1 MVFHF
6 FILFL
11 TSISLSWGQGTSP
24 VLDPDKFTVCAI
36 TINSDDE
43 KKLFDAQIK
52 KFPDKYNPIVELT
65 TMGEDDWFKKAC
77 ESGIRCDQ
85 LVISGHFAG
94 KFFGYSGKEL
104 DLKQMEEAGCSKT
117 CDGIMNQ
124 PYEVFLFGC
133 NTLAEKDLDHRTPAQ
148 YLQVLLDDGMTQTQA
163 ELVVQSR
170 YGAVGDSNRSS
181 MQRAFS
187 GLQKQLYGFNS
198 VGPSG
203 KNVKG
208 FLSNYFTRISAP
220 AQLEK
225 QAAKRAMGQV
235 EMGNQ
240 ILADSLSAT
249 AFSQCASVDSN
260 DEKTKKVCGLLDT
273 QKSTGQKLALTMEVL
288 AQEDYLLYLPTINSF
303 IKTVDYAS
311 LSPDDQK
318 TFDEIK
324 NNNVIKSQLIGL
336 IDQTSSLTLKVEWI
350 QLAEKLGYLT
360 KEQAQE
366 KITPEVAK
374 FFDKPL
380 SEEAM
385 LNICNMDYTIKE
397 YVNLKDSHIKSGIIK
412 NNELSAFSCLSRI
425 RDVNLL
431 TKIATAPQD
440 PINPNFFEEQKSI
453 IMTSAPEGFV
463 VPAVFMDKVKK
474 DLNSS
479 DTFIKEGAFNFIAQ
493 FEPENPTIL
502 PTAKEFITKATKDE
516 TYHIFSAIDAL
527 ERAKKYDPSVADML
541 IDRFQKEGVFDSSS
555 VKYIIKSSPKNE
567 KTDMALGQA
576 LKHSEFNEYDKKEII
591 DHFKNSPPV
600 STSVYDDMIIYAEK
614 TESEHRQEVIE
625 ILKQAGKLSDKLK
638 QELET
643 QKQD

>member
-1 MVFHF
+1 MMFHAL
-6 FILFL
+6 ILFL
-11 TSISLSWGQGTSP
+11 TTISISWGQGSSP

-52 KFPDKYNPIVELT
+52 RFPDKYNPIVELT

-94 KFFGYSGKEL
+94 SFFGESGKKL
-104 DLKQMEEAGCSKT
+104 DMKEMEEAGCSKT
-117 CDGIMNQ
+117 CEGIMNQ

-133 NTLAEKDLDHRTPAQ
+133 NTLAEKNLDHRSPAQ
-148 YLQVLLDDGMTQTQA
+148 YLQVLLDDGMTRTQA
-163 ELVVQSR
+163 EMVVQSR
-170 YGAVGDSNRSS
+170 YGSVGDSNRSS

-187 GLQKQLYGFNS
+187 GLQKQIYGFNS

-208 FLSNYFTRISAP
+208 FLSNYFNRISAP

-225 QAAKRAMGQV
+225 QAAKRAIGQV
-235 EMGNQ
+235 EMTNK
-240 ILADSLSAT
+240 ILAESLSAT
-249 AFSQCASVDSN
+249 AFTQCASIDPQ

-273 QKSTGQKLALTMEVL
+273 QKTTGQKLALTMEVL

-303 IKTVDYAS
+303 IKNVDYAS

-324 NNNVIKSQLIGL
+324 NNKVIKSQLIGL
-336 IDQTSSLTLKVEWI
+336 IDQTNGLGLKVEWI
-350 QLAEKLGYLT
+350 ELAEKLGYMT
-360 KEQAQE
+360 KDEAQE
-366 KITPEVAK
+366 KVTAEVSK
-374 FFDKPL
+374 LFDKAL

-385 LNICNMDYTIKE
+385 LNICNLDYTIKN
-397 YVNLKDSHIKSGIIK
+397 YVKLKDSDVKIGVIKT
-412 NNELSAFSCLSRI
+412 NELSALSCLSPI
-425 RDVNLL
+425 SDVNLL

-453 IMTSAPEGFV
+453 LMTSAPEGYI
-463 VPAVFMDKVKK
+463 VPAAFMDKVKK
-474 DLNSS
+474 NLNSS
-479 DTFIKEGAFNFIAQ
+479 DPFTKQGAFTFVAQ
-493 FEPENPTIL
+493 FEPENPLIF
-502 PTAKEFITKATKDE
+502 PMAKEFITKATKE
-516 TYHIFSAIDAL
+516 ESYLIFPAIDAL
-527 ERAKKYDPSVADML
+527 EKAKKYDPAVADL
-541 IDRFQKEGVFDSSS
+541 LVDKFQKEGVFDSITVS
-555 VKYIIKSSPKNE
+555 YIIKSAPQNE
-567 KTDMALGQA
+567 KTDKALGEV
-576 LKHSEFNEYDKKEII
+576 LKHPDYNELDKKIII
-591 DHFKNSPPV
+591 DNFKNSPPL

-614 TESEHRQEVIE
+614 TESEHRLEVIE
-625 ILKQAGKLSDKLK
+625 ILKQAGKLSEKLK